1 MKSLKIRRNILRIL
15 GKVVFFTLFAV
26 WSTGMLTGGAA
37 GLVAVAVGI
46 PVSIGM
52 TIFS

>member
-1 MKSLKIRRNILRIL
+1 MKSLKIRRNILKVV
-15 GKVVFFTLFAV
+15 GKVIFYTLFAV
-26 WSTGMLTGGAA
+26 WSTGMLMGGAA

-52 TIFS
+52 TLFS